1 MKRLTAITVLCVLFL
16 SAFAAGKSPAGV
28 PGCPDS
34 LRSVWLYTEG
44 IKQNAIARDT
54 VRAREFFVEAIRN
67 DSTFAPAYYEM
78 AANGMYSTPD
88 EAVDLARTAFRLDT
102 ANKWYHQF
110 YGQSL
115 IYADRYDE
123 ALKVYRRLQI
133 ENPKDP
139 DNYRIL
145 AALYEQAQQ
154 PFSAIATLDS
164 AEVRFGRIPVLSTM
178 KRQLLVSTRQM
189 DKAVEEAEAMVEAV
203 PYEAEHHVVLAD
215 LYGILGK
222 DSLAKAEYDRALQI
236 DSTDVGTL
244 MSLADF
250 YNGRHD
256 YRAVLDVTQ
265 RLFESDKM
273 PLDTKIKRFG
283 IFTSDMRFYREYYP
297 QLNTLASTLAVRYPQ
312 DRRVVELYAK
322 HLIASGELEQALAL
336 YKLHLDDQP
345 PVEEYFR
352 SVIDIESYKQRP
364 DSVERYTS
372 RAMKLFPENV
382 DLHLRKG
389 QMLSYAKRY
398 DEALKFYKNSLR
410 LAPGD
415 SLRGAVWGIIG
426 ETYHLM
432 GQQALQKQ
440 SEDRRPK
447 ASLYESRK
455 GPAARCM
462 RKCYDAY
469 DRSLALRYD
478 NAMVLNNY
486 AYFLSLEGRDLERA
500 LAMAGRA
507 IVLEENNPTYLDTYA
522 WVLYRLGRYDEAKKT
537 MQQALSLD
545 RSQSP
550 DLQLHYGD
558 ILAALGE
565 KFMAE
570 VYWKKALEGG
580 YDDPDAIVERFR
592 RLKEAAQTPAAP

>member
-1 MKRLTAITVLCVLFL
+1 MLVVAFYLAIPAQYALVYFNLTHVFTLFIPVYLFL
-16 SAFAAGKSPAGV
+16 VLPVIAAMSH
-28 PGCPDS
+28 D
-34 LRSVWLYTEG
+34 TERYLERVAKVQWG
-44 IKQNAIARDT
+44 LMIC
-54 VRAREFFVEAIRN
+54 VFCV
-67 DSTFAPAYYEM
+67 SHAP
-78 AANGMYSTPD
+78 
-88 EAVDLARTAFRLDT
+88 
-102 ANKWYHQF
+102 
-110 YGQSL
+110 
-115 IYADRYDE
+115 
-123 ALKVYRRLQI
+123 
-133 ENPKDP
+133 
-139 DNYRIL
+139 
-145 AALYEQAQQ
+145 
-154 PFSAIATLDS
+154 AIATLDS

-352 SVIDIESYKQRP
+352 SVIDIESYLQHP
-364 DSVERYTS
+364 DSVNRYIG
-372 RAMKLFPENV
+372 RALELFPGQV
-382 DLHLRKG
+382 DFHLSKG
-389 QMLSYAKRY
+389 HTLNYSKQYPQAIKAYKQSLGYART
-398 DEALKFYKNSLR
+398 
-410 LAPGD
+410 D
-415 SLRGAVWGIIG
+415 SLRSVIWGFIGDTWHQKATAGEQDIDDDFARAV
-426 ETYHLM
+426 
-432 GQQALQKQ
+432 
-440 SEDRRPK
+440 
-447 ASLYESRK
+447 RK
-455 GPAARCM
+455 GSFRADM
-462 RKCYDAY
+462 KQCYKAY
-469 DRSLALRYD
+469 DHSLRYDPD

-486 AYFLSLEGRDLERA
+486 AYFLSLEGRELEKA
-500 LAMAGRA
+500 LTMSSRA
-507 IVLEENNPTYLDTYA
+507 IALTDNNPTYLDTHA
-522 WVLYRLGRYDEAKKT
+522 WVLFKLGRTAEAKKV
-537 MQQALSLD
+537 MQQAIALD
-545 RSQSP
+545 GQESAA
-550 DLQLHYGD
+550 LLVHYGD
-558 ILAALGE
+558 ILHAMGE
-565 KFMAE
+565 QFMAE
-570 VYWKKALEGG
+570 IYWRKGLEKG
-580 YDDPDAIVERFR
+580 YDADQITR
-592 RLKEAAQTPAAP
+592 RMEQGKAEKE